1 MTPLGTAVIGLG
13 KVADTHARALSSLP
27 GSRFVAVCDPII
39 ERCEAFAGKYGV
51 RAYQRL
57 DDLLDDDEVQVVTIC
72 TPHPTHAETAIRAAE
87 AGRHVLVEKPMAI
100 RLSDCD
106 AMIEAAAASDVKLGV
121 ISQRRFYEPVV
132 RVRRAIDEGRI
143 GEPALGTLMVLG
155 WRSEDYYRLDPWRGT
170 WSGEG
175 GGVLVTQVTHH
186 LDLFQWLMGPVVELF
201 GYWANLNHP
210 TIEVEDTAVAVLRFA
225 NGALGSIVA
234 SNSQKPGLFGR
245 IHVHGTTGASV
256 GVQVESGS
264 AFISGVTT
272 EVAPPDQRHL
282 DHPRRRRPP
291 SRRGSG
297 GHRARDRIDIMKDY
311 HRRQIEDF
319 LAGNRRGPRA
329 AMVSG
334 EEGRK
339 SVELFTAIYRSQRD
353 GVPVRFPL
361 PAGANDG
368 RSSTPRRRRG
378 RPET

>member
-1 MTPLGTAVIGLG
+1 MGPFGTALIGLG
-13 KVADTHARALSSLP
+13 KVAETHAAALASLP
-27 GSRFVAVCDPII
+27 ASRFVAVCDPVL
-39 ERCEAFAGKYGV
+39 ERCQAFAARYGV
-51 RAYQRL
+51 KAYQHVA
-57 DDLLDDDEVQVVTIC
+57 DLLDDDEVQVVNIC

-87 AGRHVLVEKPMAI
+87 SGRHVLVEKPMAV
-100 RLSDCD
+100 RLADCD
-106 AMIEAAAASDVKLGV
+106 AMIKAAAANRVKLGV
-121 ISQRRFYEPVV
+121 VSQRRFYEPVV
-132 RVRRAIDEGRI
+132 RVRQAISEGRI
-143 GEPALGTLMVLG
+143 GEPALGTLTVLG
-155 WRSEDYYRLDPWRGT
+155 WRGKDYYQLDPWRGT

-201 GYWANLNHP
+201 GYWANVNHP
-210 TIEVEDTAVAVLRFA
+210 SIEVEDTAIAVLRFA

-272 EVAPPDQRHL
+272 EVAPPLNDIWTIPGEEHLLPTWQRE
-282 DHPRRRRPP
+282 DAA
-291 SRRGSG
+291 
-297 GHRARDRIDIMKDY
+297 RAGTIDIMQNY

-319 LAGNRRGPRA
+319 LAAIAENRAPA
-329 AMVSG
+329 VSG

-353 GVPVRFPL
+353 GGPVRFPL
-361 PAGANDG
+361 ASEPGV
-368 RSSTPRRRRG
+368 
-378 RPET
+378 